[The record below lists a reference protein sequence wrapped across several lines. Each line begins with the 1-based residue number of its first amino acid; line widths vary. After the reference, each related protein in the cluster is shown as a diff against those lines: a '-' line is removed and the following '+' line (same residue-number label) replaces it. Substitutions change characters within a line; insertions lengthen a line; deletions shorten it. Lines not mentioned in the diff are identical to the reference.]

1 MIYSGFSLRKIIM
14 LPLSFDLWWFVSSY
28 MVLLLISPILNKG
41 IEMINRQQHRLIV
54 AGLLIYTYILGYFN
68 WANSRDFVFL
78 FTIYMVARYIRL
90 YPKNRLASLC
100 QHYGGAILIT
110 YFLIPILMVYI
121 GINWELCMV
130 KFLQNNNP
138 LILIGCTWLILLAE
152 KYKTYNRQINWLA
165 SSSLAIYL
173 ITEYPSIRYDLCP
186 VLLRPT
192 LHGWGIGLVLLI
204 CLACILFDKIRDKVF
219 QLVVYSYKKINL
231 RWKIK

>member
-1 MIYSGFSLRKIIM
+1 
-14 LPLSFDLWWFVSSY
+14 
-28 MVLLLISPILNKG
+28 
-41 IEMINRQQHRLIV
+41 
-54 AGLLIYTYILGYFN
+54 
-68 WANSRDFVFL
+68 
-78 FTIYMVARYIRL
+78 
-90 YPKNRLASLC
+90 
-100 QHYGGAILIT
+100 
-110 YFLIPILMVYI
+110 MVYL
-121 GINWELCMV
+121 GINWEFCMV

-138 LILIGCTWLILLAE
+138 LILVSCAWLILLAE

-186 VLLRPT
+186 VLLQPT
-192 LHGWGIGLVLLI
+192 LHGWGIGLILLI